1 MNHQFAIASVAQRLL
16 SSLEAMTAYA
26 RSVGD
31 PSLPSLQSLFKQAEL
46 TMSIAKLQLSPCAL
60 EQAIT
65 ALEKVKAELITAQT
79 PVDVSNSV
87 ILALHAAREAKSGS
101 L

>member
-65 ALEKVKAELITAQT
+65 AQT